1 MQQTNTGSI
10 RLWSCPAPWP
20 CPQGAVSI
28 MPRSMPG
35 SCHQEVVTI
44 TRGIWSNA
52 GLCRRDQWPKRSLVA
67 IGALPVTGANVR
79 ISVAIR
85 GQQAMQ
91 HKTAGPRL
99 AQNRVTRPR
108 NVLNGRKPAVVS
120 LVPFWP
126 VCLCL
131 AWLATSTKNRRLA
144 QTLNRTHCVVPSVAA
159 QLPDRPGQPSA
170 HVL

>member
-1 MQQTNTGSI
+1 MIWYSSVVSGRWRIYPAAVFGRARRFGCKCNPTVQTNTGSI
-10 RLWSCPAPWP
+10 HLRSCPAPWP
-20 CPQGAVSI
+20 CPQGAVGI
-28 MPRSMPG
+28 MPRSMSG
-35 SCHQEVVTI
+35 SCHQEAVTI

-91 HKTAGPRL
+91 HKTASPRL

-108 NVLNGRKPAVVS
+108 NVLNGRKPGQQIM
-120 LVPFWP
+120 
-126 VCLCL
+126 VCLSFSSCSMS
-131 AWLATSTKNRRLA
+131 WGK
-144 QTLNRTHCVVPSVAA
+144 
-159 QLPDRPGQPSA
+159 
-170 HVL
+170 